1 MAWQVEFFTDE
12 RGEAPV
18 EEYLTGL
25 PVQHRAK
32 MLALIKMLEQEGP
45 NLPFPYSSQ
54 VRGRLRELRS
64 QQGKDKVRILY
75 FGDAR
80 RVFVLPHGIVKTERA
95 IAGGGYSHSGSADG
109 TARAADGGEKEMTTR
124 WKRFYQKQM
133 ADKELRGLVESELEN
148 LQLGVQIAKL
158 RAAENLSQTKLA
170 AKAEMSA
177 PKISAMENEP
187 RNLTIG
193 TLIRVAH
200 ALDSRVE
207 IKLVRR
213 KGMNAGRPRNGGKK
227 VKTKT
232 RSL

>member
-1 MAWQVEFFTDE
+1 
-12 RGEAPV
+12 
-18 EEYLTGL
+18 
-25 PVQHRAK
+25 
-32 MLALIKMLEQEGP
+32 
-45 NLPFPYSSQ
+45 
-54 VRGRLRELRS
+54 
-64 QQGKDKVRILY
+64 
-75 FGDAR
+75 
-80 RVFVLPHGIVKTERA
+80 
-95 IAGGGYSHSGSADG
+95 
-109 TARAADGGEKEMTTR
+109 MTTR
-124 WKRFYQKQM
+124 WKRFYEKQM
-133 ADKELRGLVESELEN
+133 EDLKLRKLVEIELEN

-200 ALDSRVE
+200 ALGSRVE

-213 KGMNAGRPRNGGKK
+213 KGTKAGRRRNGGGK
-227 VKTKT
+227 VKT

>member
-1 MAWQVEFFTDE
+1 
-12 RGEAPV
+12 
-18 EEYLTGL
+18 
-25 PVQHRAK
+25 
-32 MLALIKMLEQEGP
+32 
-45 NLPFPYSSQ
+45 
-54 VRGRLRELRS
+54 
-64 QQGKDKVRILY
+64 
-75 FGDAR
+75 
-80 RVFVLPHGIVKTERA
+80 
-95 IAGGGYSHSGSADG
+95 
-109 TARAADGGEKEMTTR
+109 MTTR

-133 ADKELRGLVESELEN
+133 EDAKLRELVESELEN

-200 ALDSRVE
+200 ALDRRVE

-213 KGMNAGRPRNGGKK
+213 KGAKAFQAHGKPGRGRNERGESKPAAF
-227 VKTKT
+227 
-232 RSL
+232 R